1 MKLLII
7 EDEPELLATTKEYL
21 SAVGYNCESAINLN
35 SALDK
40 IIQFEY
46 DCIIVDL
53 GLPDGN
59 GLDLIEE
66 LKMKSANTGIIIISA
81 KTSIEDKLQG
91 LENGADDYLTKPFH
105 LSELNARIKSVIRR
119 RKFQGNKSIIFNEI
133 KVNIDTLE
141 VFVNKEMIALT
152 KKELYLLIYFLE
164 NKEKVVTRESL
175 LDHLW
180 GEYISSSDTLDFTYT
195 HVSNLRKKLT
205 QSGARDYIKTIYGIG
220 YKFSER

>member
-21 SAVGYNCESAINLN
+21 NAVGYVCESAAKLN

-40 IIQFEY
+40 IVQYEY
-46 DCIIVDL
+46 DCVIVDL

-59 GLDLIEE
+59 GLDVITE
-66 LKMKSANTGIIIISA
+66 LKRKTSSTGIIIISA

-119 RKFQGNKSIIFNEI
+119 RKFQGNKCINFNEI
-133 KVNIDTLE
+133 SVNIDTLE
-141 VFVNKEMIALT
+141 VLVNNQAIALT

-180 GEYISSSDTLDFTYT
+180 GEYMSSSDTLDFTYT

-205 QSGARDYIKTIYGIG
+205 QGGANDYIKTVYGIG